1 MILAHSRLQVCVTI
15 NYSLQACYLNFSFLL
30 ARACPSD
37 TKVVPH
43 YPGSPAVG
51 VTWNYSGAITDLQR
65 FQIEAETDAE
75 KLPPVNAPASKQTG

>member
-1 MILAHSRLQVCVTI
+1 MNLACLKLQVCLNKISTARLL
-15 NYSLQACYLNFSFLL
+15 SKYLFFSL

-37 TKVVPH
+37 TKVVPQ

-51 VTWNYSGAITDLQR
+51 VTWKYSGAITDLEG
-65 FQIEAETDAE
+65 FHVEAETDEE

>member
-15 NYSLQACYLNFSFLL
+15 NYSLQLNFSFLL

-37 TKVVPH
+37 TKVVPQ

-51 VTWNYSGAITDLQR
+51 VTWKYSGAITDLER